1 MAVSAM
7 KKCSVL
13 MADDHNLVAEA
24 FSEFLGRAGDYSV
37 AIAKD
42 VLEAK
47 AEIHA
52 AGHFDIVLLDLFM
65 PGMEGQETIEELVKL
80 NAGGKVVVLTG
91 GTSRFR
97 QSSIFAAGAA
107 GIILKSQPAIEILEA
122 LQSIRDGEIYFP
134 IADDRHL
141 DRVVSGIL
149 HAAQ

>member
-24 FSEFLGRAGDYSV
+24 FSEFLCRAGDYTV

-52 AGHFDIVLLDLFM
+52 AGHFDIVLLDLF
-65 PGMEGQETIEELVKL
+65 
-80 NAGGKVVVLTG
+80 KVVVLTG